1 MKTVCIIP
9 ARYASSRLPG
19 KPLLEIAG
27 KPMIRHVVEQ
37 VRQARR
43 VDRILV
49 ATDDERIL
57 SAVRAFGGEAWLTRP
72 DHPTGTDRL
81 AEVAENLPEAELILN
96 VQGDEPLIPPQ
107 AIDALTEAFVGRPEL
122 QMATLMT
129 PLAEEEADDP
139 AAVKVVASQ
148 DGHALYFSR
157 SPIPYRRDPGAD
169 SKMFKHIGVYAY
181 RRDFLLQYA
190 KMSPTPL
197 EQTES
202 LEQLRALEHGFRIRL
217 IETEFR
223 SIGVD
228 TPEDLQRVRKIF
240 LADQEVSR

>member
-169 SKMFKHIGVYAY
+169 SKMFKHIGVYA
-181 RRDFLLQYA
+181 
-190 KMSPTPL
+190 
-197 EQTES
+197 
-202 LEQLRALEHGFRIRL
+202 
-217 IETEFR
+217 
-223 SIGVD
+223 
-228 TPEDLQRVRKIF
+228 
-240 LADQEVSR
+240 

>member
-72 DHPTGTDRL
+72 DHPPGPIAWLKWRKTCR
-81 AEVAENLPEAELILN
+81 
-96 VQGDEPLIPPQ
+96 
-107 AIDALTEAFVGRPEL
+107 RPN
-122 QMATLMT
+122 
-129 PLAEEEADDP
+129 
-139 AAVKVVASQ
+139 
-148 DGHALYFSR
+148 
-157 SPIPYRRDPGAD
+157 
-169 SKMFKHIGVYAY
+169 
-181 RRDFLLQYA
+181 
-190 KMSPTPL
+190 
-197 EQTES
+197 
-202 LEQLRALEHGFRIRL
+202 
-217 IETEFR
+217 
-223 SIGVD
+223 
-228 TPEDLQRVRKIF
+228 
-240 LADQEVSR
+240 